1 MVQGLPAVDWKKP
14 ENNAKLFAAVLAL
27 IPGTPDYKKIAAVFG
42 ESFLIVTS
50 SKATIVINYHIAT
63 ALGLN
68 FHKTKTIG
76 TADGIC
82 YIGPNVPANAI
93 SYRLNVVR
101 KEGVALGL
109 SPGSGSFSTP
119 TKINRA
125 AKRAVPAAT
134 NNMLKGMG
142 RKRGGML
149 SDGPSDDPDVA
160 MNSEEEETA
169 AETDDEKIPATPIPS
184 VKRQK
189 TVNGRVSKR
198 ISPRK
203 GKKTD
208 YKKLDDPFATM
219 DNAKDENGNNVF
231 GEPSGTE

>member
-1 MVQGLPAVDWKKP
+1 M
-14 ENNAKLFAAVLAL
+14 
-27 IPGTPDYKKIAAVFG
+27 
-42 ESFLIVTS
+42 FLRHRSCTDP
-50 SKATIVINYHIAT
+50 
-63 ALGLN
+63 
-68 FHKTKTIG
+68 F
-76 TADGIC
+76 
-82 YIGPNVPANAI
+82 
-93 SYRLNVVR
+93 
-101 KEGVALGL
+101 
-109 SPGSGSFSTP
+109 
-119 TKINRA
+119 
-125 AKRAVPAAT
+125 
-134 NNMLKGMG
+134 
-142 RKRGGML
+142 
-149 SDGPSDDPDVA
+149 SDDPDVA

-231 GEPSGTE
+231 GEPSGTESEDTYATDGSFKETGKDAAVKLEEAV

>member
-27 IPGTPDYKKIAAVFG
+27 IPGTPDYKKIAAVF
-42 ESFLIVTS
+42 
-50 SKATIVINYHIAT
+50 
-63 ALGLN
+63 
-68 FHKTKTIG
+68 
-76 TADGIC
+76 
-82 YIGPNVPANAI
+82 GPNVPANAI